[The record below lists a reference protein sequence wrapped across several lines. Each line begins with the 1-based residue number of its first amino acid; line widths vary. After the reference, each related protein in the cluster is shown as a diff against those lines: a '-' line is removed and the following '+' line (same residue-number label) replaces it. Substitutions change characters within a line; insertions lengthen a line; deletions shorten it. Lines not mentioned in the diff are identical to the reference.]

1 MAEIHIDQSHC
12 NYHLRQALIARGWD
26 LLFRD
31 APSASRGGGGT
42 QGGILA
48 IVESHAW
55 PIPDLVLA
63 RDADLLIVEIDAHF
77 QRAAG
82 SFMRYRADDGAFRDA
97 VSAVAARRLCRTLL
111 AFCRSVRTPDPALY
125 FEAEQSLPVDLLAA
139 FSLPGVPVFSQPL
152 V

>member
-1 MAEIHIDQSHC
+1 LAEVHVDQSHC

-42 QGGILA
+42 QGEILA

-55 PIPDLVLA
+55 PIPDLVLT
-63 RDADLLIVEIDAHF
+63 RDADLLIVEIDAQF
-77 QRAAG
+77 QQAAG
-82 SFMRYRADDGAFRDA
+82 SFVRYRAADGAFRDA
-97 VSAVAARRLCRTLL
+97 VSPAAGRRLRRMLL

-125 FEAEQSLPVDLLAA
+125 FEAEQRQPVDLLVA
-139 FSLPGVPVFSQPL
+139 FGMPGVPVFSQPL